1 MDAPKILLTGPPRC
15 GKSTLIEKI
24 AARLES
30 PPAGFFTR
38 EIRES
43 GRRAGLAIV
52 TFSGGQGVLAH
63 RDIPGRPRVGKYG
76 VNLADLDGIAVPAMT
91 PSDPE
96 QVVIIDEIG
105 KMECF
110 SALFRRR
117 LGEVL
122 AGENPLLASI
132 ALRGNRFIEELKRR
146 ACVDAWRRADVR
158 LVHVSEGNRNELESL
173 AEFFR

>member
-1 MDAPKILLTGPPRC
+1 MDVTKILLTGPPRC
-15 GKSTLIEKI
+15 GKSTLVEKI
-24 AARLES
+24 AARLEG

-43 GRRAGLAIV
+43 GRRTGFAII
-52 TFSGGQGVLAH
+52 TFGGREGVLAH

-76 VNLADLDGIAVPAMT
+76 VNLADLDRIAVPAMA
-91 PSDPE
+91 PSGPE

-117 LGEVL
+117 LVEVID
-122 AGENPLLASI
+122 GENPLLATI
-132 ALRGNRFIEELKRR
+132 ALRGDRFIEEIKGRT
-146 ACVDAWRRADVR
+146 DVR
-158 LVHVSEGNRNELESL
+158 LVHVSERNRNELEGL
-173 AEFFR
+173 AELFR